1 MARIEPKDAVGKNIL
16 LKQYEPAKN
25 EYDNFLQ
32 ALKELNSNI
41 DEDGREGYNEGCILK
56 FLSKAFYDSSV
67 HKDKKGDI
75 DLVITTESK
84 VRVILE
90 AKKVDSTEF
99 PKVDGNINVKALQE
113 TVYYYL
119 QESIGKGNKSVSR
132 IVITNGIE
140 WFVFDSK
147 DFERLFGKPLKKDF
161 EDFTAGRLSI
171 KNRDEFYLEFA
182 KPAIEK
188 VKDQLDYVYFNIQE
202 QAKQIDLITVFKIL
216 SPYYLLKAPCA
227 TDSNVLNDKFYKE
240 LLHIIGLYEND
251 KDENGKPKTKKTI
264 ERLPADKRESG
275 SLLENAI
282 TQLSYKNPF
291 NLFDRAIQLVIVW
304 INRILFLKL
313 LEAQLVK
320 WHNGDK
326 NYKFLTYENLSEY
339 DDLKEL
345 FFGVIARRPAN
356 REPGLE
362 KYKDIPYLNS
372 SLFEQT
378 EEMDISG
385 LKDKVEITVYKN
397 SVLKGEGGS
406 KMNPL
411 KYLLRFLDAY
421 DFGAAESEDGLRKD
435 SKTLINA
442 SVLGLIFEKING
454 YKDGSFYTPGAIT
467 QYMCRET
474 IRRAVVQKFNEAMK
488 WNCLTFDDLAN
499 KELEPAKANQ
509 IINSMHICDPAVGS
523 GHFLVSALNEL
534 ISIKSE
540 LQILYRNDGRRLKNA
555 IRIENDELMIYDTDG
570 ELYSYNPV
578 NKIDSDNHAVQQTL
592 FEEKRTIIEN
602 CLFGVDINPNSVNIC
617 RLRLWIELLK
627 NAYYYTDNNG
637 NYTLETLPNI
647 DINIKCGNSLVSRYD
662 FDIDISKI
670 LKKSEIDTYKAK
682 VRDYKETRD
691 KNIKHE
697 LEETIAKLKD
707 TFRDS
712 IQQNSSDFKT
722 YVNNKG
728 MLVNLSSTQVLFER
742 TEGEKAKIAK
752 QKVALEKKIAEY
764 EEKQKNSIYENALE
778 WRFEF
783 PETLDDEGNFMGF
796 DVVIGNPPYIPSSD
810 QNENV
815 YLSKQREHLMSSL
828 KFRTLCE
835 KWDIY
840 IPFIELGLEKLCAPN
855 ACFSMIIPYPYTNQ
869 KYAKLSRKM
878 LTDDYL
884 LYGLADFCGIKIFP
898 DAAVENCI
906 PFVQKAATENKTI
919 IYKGGKD
926 KKVHESFCVPHSHL
940 IQNEK
945 TLVWNLSKEKQDTTR
960 FVGMHVLGDYC
971 YISKGMAL
979 HSEEGL
985 FVKDDLI
992 SLTKD
997 EIHSKEYV
1005 EAKDIDRYI
1014 VKRIRFLEYNTDR
1027 CPKKLSRPTFQELYE
1042 CNKIVINCLGGL
1054 NSTIGTKLYHNHSLY
1069 CAVLLKD
1076 LRGVNN
1082 RSIKDSVKKYCT
1094 MERSEM
1100 ETLSETVDLRYLLG
1114 VMNSKYAPILL
1125 TIVRA
1130 GDYHIY
1136 PEHIRNIPIPSATTV
1151 QQQPIIDLVDQI
1163 LAAKKQD
1170 AQADIN
1176 ELEKKIKEWEH
1187 RIDLLVY
1194 HLYGLTYDEAKMI
1207 DETITEEDFA
1217 AVE

>member
-32 ALKELNSNI
+32 ALKELNSSI
-41 DEDGREGYNEGCILK
+41 DKDGREGYNEGCILK
-56 FLSKAFYDSSV
+56 FLSKAFYDTSV

-75 DLVITTESK
+75 DLVISTESK

-90 AKKVDSTEF
+90 AKKVDSAEF

-119 QESIGKGNKSVSR
+119 QESNGKGNKSVSR
-132 IVITNGIE
+132 IVITDGIE

-147 DFERLFGKPLKKDF
+147 DFERLFSKPLKKDF
-161 EDFTAGRLSI
+161 EDFSAGRLSI
-171 KNRDEFYLEFA
+171 KNRDEFYPEIA

-202 QAKQIDLITVFKIL
+202 QTKQSDLIAVFKIL
-216 SPYYLLKAPCA
+216 SPYYLLNAPCA

-251 KDENGKPKTKKTI
+251 KDENGKPKAKKTI

-275 SLLENAI
+275 SMLENAI
-282 TQLSYKNPF
+282 TQLSYKSPF

-397 SVLKGEGGS
+397 TVLKGEGGS

-555 IRIENDELMIYDTDG
+555 IRIENDELMVYDTDG
-570 ELYSYNPV
+570 ELYAYNPV

-697 LEETIAKLKD
+697 LEETISKLKD

-752 QKVALEKKIAEY
+752 QKAALEKKIAEY

-796 DVVIGNPPYIPSSD
+796 DAVIGNPPYIPSSD
-810 QNENV
+810 QNENE

-884 LYGLADFCGIKIFP
+884 LYGLADFCGIRLFP
-898 DAAVENCI
+898 DAIVENCI
-906 PFVQKAATENKTI
+906 PFVQKTPTI
-919 IYKGGKD
+919 NQTTIYKGGKD
-926 KKVHESFCVPHSHL
+926 KKVHDTFCVPHSHL
-940 IQNEK
+940 IQDEK
-945 TLVWNLSKEKQDTTR
+945 TQVWNLTEEKRENRHAD
-960 FVGMHVLGDYC
+960 MYVLGDFC
-971 YISKGMAL
+971 YITKGMVL
-979 HSEEGL
+979 HSEEGE
-985 FVKDDLI
+985 FTKDDLI
-992 SLTKD
+992 SETKD
-997 EIHSKEYV
+997 DVHCKQYIEG
-1005 EAKDIDRYI
+1005 KDIEKWCLERVRY
-1014 VKRIRFLEYNTDR
+1014 LEYGTER
-1027 CPKKLSRPTFQELYE
+1027 CPKKVSRPTFEELYT
-1042 CNKIVINCLGGL
+1042 NRKLLINGLGEMKCHIDL
-1054 NSTIGTKLYHNHSLY
+1054 NAEYY
-1069 CAVLLKD
+1069 CEQQVRVALLWKD
-1076 LRGVNN
+1076 LINVDN
-1082 RSIKDSVKKYCT
+1082 RSIRDSIKRYSRMSRPD
-1094 MERSEM
+1094 MEL
-1100 ETLSETVDLRYLLG
+1100 LSQSVDLQYLLG
-1114 VMNSKYAPILL
+1114 VLNSKYASHLL
-1125 TIVRA
+1125 TNIRSGDHHIV
-1130 GDYHIY
+1130 
-1136 PEHIRNIPIPSATTV
+1136 PEHIRNIPIPSATPA
-1151 QQQPIIDLVDQI
+1151 QQRPIIDLVDKI
-1163 LAAKKQD
+1163 LAAKKQTP
-1170 AQADIN
+1170 QADS
-1176 ELEKKIKEWEH
+1176 ELEKKIKKWEH

-1194 HLYGLTYDEAKMI
+1194 HLYGLTFDEAKMI
-1207 DETITEEDFA
+1207 DETITEEDFE